1 MTSPI
6 RVTRFTL
13 GPFEQNC
20 YLLIGPSA
28 RRAALVDPGLQSE
41 VVLQALHEQDLEL
54 EWIINTHGHVD
65 HVAGNHFFKQHTG
78 ARLIIH
84 PADAEMAAR
93 ARSQFEQLQRLGF
106 GLDLRVP
113 DSPPPDAFF
122 EEGRPFIFDGARFE
136 VIHTPGHS
144 PGGVCLAWDGNAI
157 VGDTLFRGSIGR
169 TDLPHGSHTELL
181 TSIRDKLFRLPD
193 HTVCHPGHGPET
205 TLGEER
211 RSNPFVSDGAVG
223 MLP

>member
-1 MTSPI
+1 MASPI
-6 RVTRFTL
+6 RITRFTL
-13 GPFEQNC
+13 GPFAQNC
-20 YLLIGPSA
+20 YLLIGPSG

-41 VVLQALHEQDLEL
+41 GVLHALAEQDLEL
-54 EWIINTHGHVD
+54 DWIINTHGHVD
-65 HVAGNHFFKQHTG
+65 HVAGNQFFKQHTG

-93 ARSQFEQLQRLGF
+93 AREQFEQLQRLGL
-106 GLDLRVP
+106 GLDLRVA

-122 EEGRPFIFDGARFE
+122 EEGRPFMFDGTRFE

-144 PGGVCLAWDGNAI
+144 PGGVCLAWNGQAI

-169 TDLPHGSHTELL
+169 TDLPQGSHSQLI

-193 HTVCHPGHGPET
+193 HTVCHPGHGPQT

-223 MLP
+223 LLR